1 MKTKLF
7 IISLLLIAGC
17 NTTEP
22 IIVPDNTSDNVV
34 MLQLKDHISQPGPI
48 QPSYGWVIWYIPISL
63 IAMMAAWRHLIKKP
77 SECEEDKNDDGYDD
91 DGALEPKK
99 PKEETPNN

>member
-22 IIVPDNTSDNVV
+22 IIVPANTNDNIV
-34 MLQLKDHISQPGPI
+34 MLQLKDQISQPGPI
-48 QPSYGWVIWYIPISL
+48 QPSYGWVIWYIPVAIISF
-63 IAMMAAWRHLIKKP
+63 MAAWRYLIKKP
-77 SECEEDKNDDGYDD
+77 SECEEDNNNDGYDD
-91 DGALEPKK
+91 DGSLEPKK
-99 PKEETPNN
+99 PE